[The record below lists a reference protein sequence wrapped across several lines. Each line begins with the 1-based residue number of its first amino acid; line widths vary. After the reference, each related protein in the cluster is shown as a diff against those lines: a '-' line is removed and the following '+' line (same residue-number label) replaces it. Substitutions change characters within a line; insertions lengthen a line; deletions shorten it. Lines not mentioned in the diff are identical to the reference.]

1 MCLTGHKKYKLI
13 KTLVSNFFYYIH
25 FKERK
30 IFEDTLPLQYIYIS
44 LKLKYIME

>member
-13 KTLVSNFFYYIH
+13 KTLVSNFFYCIH